1 MNRNGRIG
9 GGSFAW
15 LFVAA
20 AAGMGA
26 ACGNP
31 YGGSSTSSDSLH
43 ATIGPQGGQLV
54 GAKGSAL
61 DDATTGLGPLC
72 TRPDTST
79 TPAHCGP

>member
-1 MNRNGRIG
+1 MNGNGRIV
-9 GGSFAW
+9 SWRPAW
-15 LFVAA
+15 SFVAA
-20 AAGMGA
+20 AATMAA

-31 YGGSSTSSDSLH
+31 YGGSTNSSDSLH

-61 DDATTGLGPLC
+61 DDATTGLGPLS